1 MKIHRYLLTACSPLL
16 AAGFLLTGCSKEKAT
31 ALKTAAEQANA
42 YAVSALASTRSLM
55 SQSAAQPGQS
65 REEKVR
71 EAAKLLEEYQDEF
84 TPKAL
89 ATATADLVVNAGVP
103 DQLDG
108 FYEPLRHKSQLFS
121 AMFRS
126 LPEGNY
132 FAAKAVKRA
141 EAHAIQLAAEYM
153 HFAQSLRT
161 AGAAIHFT
169 GRRAAIVSD
178 LNRARKLTDADAR
191 HALIE
196 RAAADFYAL
205 RDDEQKARDTA
216 ITQCLQAAEAF
227 KACAELIR
235 DFDKIS
241 VSDALHITRD
251 LLATATDIS
260 GNRADLTQLL
270 DRYQSTENTLRNDAY
285 WKPLLELPLNP

>member
-1 MKIHRYLLTACSPLL
+1 MKVHRYLLTACSPLL

-55 SQSAAQPGQS
+55 SQSVAQPDQS
-65 REEKVR
+65 REEKIR

-84 TPKAL
+84 TSNAL
-89 ATATADLVVNAGVP
+89 ATATADLVANAGVP
-103 DQLDG
+103 NQLDG
-108 FYEPLRHKSQLFS
+108 FYEPLQRKSQLFS

-126 LPEGNY
+126 LPEGSY

-153 HFAQSLRT
+153 HFAQTLGT
-161 AGAAIHFT
+161 AGQKIHFA

-178 LNRARKLTDADAR
+178 LNRARQLSDANAR
-191 HALIE
+191 RALIE
-196 RAAADFYAL
+196 RAAADLFRL
-205 RDDEQKARDTA
+205 GDDEQKARDTA

-227 KACAELIR
+227 KTCAELIR
-235 DFDKIS
+235 DFDKTS
-241 VSDALHITRD
+241 VSDALHITRN

-260 GNRADLTQLL
+260 GNRADLAKLL
-270 DRYQSTENTLRNDAY
+270 ERYQSAENAIRADAY
-285 WKPLLELPLNP
+285 WKPLLEFPLNP